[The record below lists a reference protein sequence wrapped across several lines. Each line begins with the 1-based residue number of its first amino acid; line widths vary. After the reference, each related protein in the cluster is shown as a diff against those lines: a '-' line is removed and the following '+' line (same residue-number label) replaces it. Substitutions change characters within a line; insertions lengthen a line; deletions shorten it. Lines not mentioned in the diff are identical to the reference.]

1 MASYVC
7 ASQSRARAG
16 GDHLVEIHHPAPP
29 PADRRAAGLHP
40 RSVFSIRAFFRSFC
54 DRHSTKRFVAE
65 QDLAR
70 EIPVSVGGRGGGR
83 GIGKCCIPAVLK
95 GALAKRCDCRCQHW
109 DSGRDNRVDGLPP
122 QAAGA
127 LNYLCD
133 STCNNSAP
141 SPRGG
146 FRCPIRTA
154 DCSSRT

>member
-70 EIPVSVGGRGGGR
+70 EIPVGVGGRVQAGDASQLELVVLTILLTSFAPHKR
-83 GIGKCCIPAVLK
+83 QVVIPSYSKSVFIT
-95 GALAKRCDCRCQHW
+95 LAN
-109 DSGRDNRVDGLPP
+109 SGRLV
-122 QAAGA
+122 
-127 LNYLCD
+127 
-133 STCNNSAP
+133 
-141 SPRGG
+141 
-146 FRCPIRTA
+146 
-154 DCSSRT
+154 